1 MSISTSVSSA
11 TQNLAQNAQNVANK
25 VKGLDFAKY
34 AAKGVG
40 IAGLGA
46 VLYDAHQYGKIQART
61 SGKNQLAESACDAYM
76 GSTTLNS
83 TSTIDSKLQNARL
96 NAEVNGSIFGGIRKG
111 FAQAKGY
118 IKGAITSLAE
128 NIVPLAL
135 SAATLVTG
143 GVASKILGAAT
154 AIYGG
159 VRAAT
164 VAFGIGKPNPLSK

>member
-96 NAEVNGSIFGGIRKG
+96 NAEMNGSIFGGIRKG

-135 SAATLVTG
+135 SAATLVTEIG
-143 GVASKILGAAT
+143 
-154 AIYGG
+154 
-159 VRAAT
+159 RAH
-164 VAFGIGKPNPLSK
+164 V

>member
-96 NAEVNGSIFGGIRKG
+96 NAEMNGSIFGGIRKG

-164 VAFGIGKPNPLSK
+164 VAFGIDKPNPLSK